1 MIEYVKE
8 YLKANDVEYKENKKI
23 KEFSPISIGGEAE
36 IIVLPKNKFEFIDII
51 AFLENIG
58 CRNKIVGNMSNIL
71 PCDERYTG
79 VIVKTDNLSQVTVK
93 GNRIRALSGVKLPYL
108 SFIAARAALSGMEGI
123 SGIPGQLG
131 GSIRGNA
138 GAFGREISD
147 LIFDCEVYSK
157 KTGEIFSMTPSELA
171 FGYRDSLLSK
181 ENLVLLSAELEFF
194 PSEEKRIFLEMEKV
208 REKRKVTQPVGEPSL
223 GSVFKRTKDGISAAK
238 LIDECGMRG
247 FSIGGA
253 KISEKHAGFIVNS
266 SGATSKDVK
275 ALIEAASEA
284 VEANFSV
291 KLQREIEYLD

>member
-1 MIEYVKE
+1 MLEYVKE
-8 YLKANDVEYKENKKI
+8 YLKTNDVEYKENIKI
-23 KEFSPISIGGEAE
+23 KEFSPILIGGEAK
-36 IIVLPKNKFEFIDII
+36 IVVLPKNKYEFIDVVS
-51 AFLENIG
+51 FLENLN
-58 CRNKIVGNMSNIL
+58 CRYKIVGNMSNIL

-79 VIVKTDNLSQVTVK
+79 VIVKTDNLSAVTVK

-108 SFIAARAALSGMEGI
+108 SFVAAGAGLSGMEEI

-131 GSIRGNA
+131 GSVRGNA

-157 KTGEIFSMTPSELA
+157 KTGEILFMSPSELV
-171 FGYRDSLLSK
+171 FGYRDSLFIK
-181 ENLVLLSAELEFF
+181 ENLVLLSAELELSYTESQQVF
-194 PSEEKRIFLEMEKV
+194 SEMRKFRD
-208 REKRKVTQPVGEPSL
+208 KRKATQPVGEPSL

-247 FSIGGA
+247 FAIGGA
-253 KISEKHAGFIVNS
+253 KISEKHAGFIVNA
-266 SGATSKDVK
+266 SGATAKDVK
-275 ALIEAASEA
+275 ALIEVACEA